1 MVVCVWQHSVRMLL
15 RGEICFI
22 INMVASTCSSI
33 FTDHYWL
40 GTVLVKNLLLFFFK
54 TKLKY
59 KDCRTFHP
67 LCTQDWEWPTE
78 G

>member
-40 GTVLVKNLLLFFFK
+40 GTVLVKILHSFEKMNFENGVLM
-54 TKLKY
+54 LK
-59 KDCRTFHP
+59 KPKRARSMC
-67 LCTQDWEWPTE
+67 
-78 G
+78 